1 MLTPD
6 EAFDIWWIKNI
17 SAIYEDWCDEN
28 ERQYDDVNEEY
39 LENIRFRDHVE
50 WLFET
55 EYNKDERYTE

>member
-1 MLTPD
+1 MLTLD

-17 SAIYEDWCDEN
+17 STIYEDWCMEN

-39 LENIRFRDHVE
+39 LKNIRFRDHVE

>member
-1 MLTPD
+1 MLTLD

-17 SAIYEDWCDEN
+17 STIYEDWCMEN

-39 LENIRFRDHVE
+39 LGNIRFRDHVE

-55 EYNKDERYTE
+55 EYNKDERFID